1 MMPKSSFSA
10 LPAAALFALALFKTV
25 PLSAAL
31 PVKPEAPALQTAW
44 EPSEADVLKAKLL
57 SYLYFQAK
65 SNRDFQTAFNTF
77 AKATAAGMNF
87 KQWKSTQ
94 EKFYGSAGTELDRSF
109 YRMTWYQN
117 PPDAALPGI
126 FVAVDFSARFSNAG
140 TQCGT
145 LMWHRLA
152 DGGFELIRD
161 QDKSIAKADQKNIKS
176 PSGCSEP

>member
-1 MMPKSSFSA
+1 MKFV
-10 LPAAALFALALFKTV
+10 FALALFMAL

-31 PVKPEAPALQTAW
+31 PVQSQTPAIQTSW
-44 EPSEADVLKAKLL
+44 EPAESDVLKVKML

-87 KQWKSTQ
+87 KEWKSTQ
-94 EKFYGSAGTELDRSF
+94 EKFYNSAGAELDRSF

-117 PPDAALPGI
+117 PPDAELPGI
-126 FVAVDFSARFSNAG
+126 FVAVDFSAKFTQIG

-145 LMWHRLA
+145 LMWHRL
-152 DGGFELIRD
+152 DTGGFELIRD
-161 QDKSIAKADQKNIKS
+161 QVHTLGKTAQKSIKTQ
-176 PSGCSEP
+176 SGCKEP